1 MKKKNLLVRVLV
13 PVVLAGLVFVGFSAC
28 SQDDGYPEG
37 FVLNDEKG
45 AATLAKRSMPQGGE
59 AVTPPKPP
67 KEEDDEPKRILAG
80 SSDFDVVIFAD
91 IPLIDNMGN
100 VHYENRPVGV
110 MGEVYVY
117 WVEAGKG
124 FPKPHYDVEIV
135 FDDDELSTDDVY
147 HSSVN
152 DRGIMD
158 GFFTVYGQQ
167 VGANVEIIPEY
178 QIKS

>member
-13 PVVLAGLVFVGFSAC
+13 PLVLAGLVFVGFSAC

-135 FDDDELSTDDVY
+135 FDDAL
-147 HSSVN
+147 N
-152 DRGIMD
+152 
-158 GFFTVYGQQ
+158 
-167 VGANVEIIPEY
+167 
-178 QIKS
+178 

>member
-37 FVLNDEKG
+37 FVLNDETG
-45 AATLAKRSMPQGGE
+45 AATLAKRSM
-59 AVTPPKPP
+59 
-67 KEEDDEPKRILAG
+67 ILAG

-158 GFFTVYGQQ
+158 VYFTVYGQQ